1 MERTKAGFKAL
12 RERVGLSQQDVANEL
27 DVNVKTVKRWE
38 QPQFPY
44 DAPEDAWE
52 LLEHALDVQKQQV
65 EYAVS
70 VLKEQA
76 ESFGKMPNQ
85 VTLTYFRDQAMFDK
99 YGRESDPYGQ
109 ANANARA
116 AAAELERIGAN
127 VVFAYPGDGAIRT
140 PGSNY

>member
-52 LLEHALDVQKQQV
+52 LLEHALDVQNKQV

-70 VLKEQA
+70 VLKKQA
-76 ESFGKMPNQ
+76 EGFGKMPKQ
-85 VTLTYFRDQAMFDK
+85 VTLTYYRDQAMHDE
-99 YGRESDPYGQ
+99 YGRESGSYGQ
-109 ANANARA
+109 ANASARA
-116 AAAELERIGAN
+116 AAAELERLGAN
-127 VVFAYPGDGAIRT
+127 VVFAYPGDGAVRT

>member
-27 DVNVKTVKRWE
+27 EVNVKTVKRWE
-38 QPQFPY
+38 QPQFQY

-70 VLKEQA
+70 VLNEQV
-76 ESFGKMPNQ
+76 ENFGKMPNQ

-99 YGRESDPYGQ
+99 HGRESGSYGQ

-127 VVFAYPGDGAIRT
+127 VVFAYPGDGAVRT

>member
-12 RERVGLSQQDVANEL
+12 RERVGLSQQDVATEL
-27 DVNVKTVKRWE
+27 EVNVKTVKRWE

-52 LLEHALDVQKQQV
+52 LLEHALEVQKKQV
-65 EYAVS
+65 EYAAS
-70 VLKEQA
+70 VLKEQID
-76 ESFGKMPNQ
+76 EFGKMPDQ
-85 VTLTYFRDQAMFDK
+85 VTLTYYRDQAMHDRH
-99 YGRESDPYGQ
+99 GRESGSYGQ

-116 AAAELERIGAN
+116 AAAELERMGAN
-127 VVFAYPGDGAIRT
+127 VAFAYPGDGAVRT